1 MDSKI
6 EQMKKDFEESWASG
20 NFKPIGYDDADA
32 LQESDPLWCKYS
44 RKKFANQSV
53 FEGYKK
59 GKNYKKAVAWY
70 NTLYKDICSQEVI
83 VNRLSTNFLMEN
95 IEATKVNIEKKQ
107 ARLPGEK
114 ETEMEEDS
122 DVESSSEEEEEVRT
136 KENYPVGWDGNPIPY
151 WLSKLH
157 GLGIEYKCEICGNM
171 SYWGRRA
178 FERHF
183 QEWRH
188 SHGMKCLRIENTKEF
203 FEVTKIQDALELNKK
218 LKALKRKRHGTSKPW
233 KNMKILTETL

>member
-1 MDSKI
+1 
-6 EQMKKDFEESWASG
+6 
-20 NFKPIGYDDADA
+20 
-32 LQESDPLWCKYS
+32 LQIS
-44 RKKFANQSV
+44 
-53 FEGYKK
+53 
-59 GKNYKKAVAWY
+59 
-70 NTLYKDICSQEVI
+70 
-83 VNRLSTNFLMEN
+83 RLSDFLLEQ
-95 IEATKVNIEKKQ
+95 IEATRVNIEKKQ

-114 ETEMEEDS
+114 EAEMEADS
-122 DVESSSEEEEEVRT
+122 DIESSSEEEEEVRT

-151 WLSKLH
+151 WLYKLH
-157 GLGIEYKCEICGNM
+157 GLGIEFKCEICGNM

-218 LKALKRKRHGTSKPW
+218 LKILKERDAWDDQTMEEYEDVEGNVMNKKTFLDLRAQGL
-233 KNMKILTETL
+233 I